1 MDIDLKKRILAFNDL
16 GILFNENFIAKNDK
30 TFPEWDSILDIK
42 LKEAK
47 SFNSWF
53 THENIKLSLKNWSN
67 QLKKRNLENWISN
80 YNISNDN
87 NKTIAIIMAGNIP
100 IVGFHD
106 LLCSMLLNYK
116 CIVKLS
122 SEDKVLIPF
131 IVDFLKHRYPLFS
144 NKVTFEK
151 NKLKDFDAV
160 IATGSSSSHKYFEY
174 YFSKYPNLIRKTR
187 HSVAVLDGNESDNDL
202 GLLSNDIFNYFGLGC
217 RSVSKIFV
225 PKGYDLDLLFN
236 AFFKHKEI
244 INHNKYVNNFDYNK
258 AVFLMSEE
266 KFIENGFIILKQDP
280 KLGSPIGCLYYE
292 EYEDVEKVYDTIR
305 KNKEHIQCIVSN
317 NAIDRF
323 TNFGSTQ
330 CPKLDDYADN
340 VDTVKFLLKI

>member
-1 MDIDLKKRILAFNDL
+1 MNIDLKKRILAFNDL

-53 THENIKLSLKNWSN
+53 TDENIKLSLKNWST
-67 QLKKRNLENWISN
+67 QLKKRNLENWISS
-80 YNISNDN
+80 YNISKDN

-116 CIVKLS
+116 CKVKLS

-160 IATGSSSSHKYFEY
+160 IATGSSS
-174 YFSKYPNLIRKTR
+174 
-187 HSVAVLDGNESDNDL
+187 
-202 GLLSNDIFNYFGLGC
+202 
-217 RSVSKIFV
+217 
-225 PKGYDLDLLFN
+225 
-236 AFFKHKEI
+236 
-244 INHNKYVNNFDYNK
+244 
-258 AVFLMSEE
+258 
-266 KFIENGFIILKQDP
+266 
-280 KLGSPIGCLYYE
+280 
-292 EYEDVEKVYDTIR
+292 
-305 KNKEHIQCIVSN
+305 
-317 NAIDRF
+317 
-323 TNFGSTQ
+323 
-330 CPKLDDYADN
+330 
-340 VDTVKFLLKI
+340 

>member
-1 MDIDLKKRILAFNDL
+1 LAFYDL

-30 TFPEWDSILDIK
+30 TFPEWNSILDIK

-53 THENIKLSLKNWSN
+53 THENLKLSLKNWSN

-131 IVDFLKHRYPLFS
+131 IVDFLKHRYPLFQQQS
-144 NKVTFEK
+144 
-151 NKLKDFDAV
+151 DF
-160 IATGSSSSHKYFEY
+160 
-174 YFSKYPNLIRKTR
+174 
-187 HSVAVLDGNESDNDL
+187 
-202 GLLSNDIFNYFGLGC
+202 
-217 RSVSKIFV
+217 
-225 PKGYDLDLLFN
+225 
-236 AFFKHKEI
+236 
-244 INHNKYVNNFDYNK
+244 
-258 AVFLMSEE
+258 
-266 KFIENGFIILKQDP
+266 
-280 KLGSPIGCLYYE
+280 
-292 EYEDVEKVYDTIR
+292 
-305 KNKEHIQCIVSN
+305 
-317 NAIDRF
+317 
-323 TNFGSTQ
+323 
-330 CPKLDDYADN
+330 
-340 VDTVKFLLKI
+340 

>member
-1 MDIDLKKRILAFNDL
+1 MDTDLKKRILAFDDL
-16 GILFNENFIAKNDK
+16 GILFHENFIEKNDK
-30 TFPEWDSILDIK
+30 TFTEWDSILDIK

-53 THENIKLSLKNWSN
+53 TYDNLELSLKNWSN
-67 QLKKRNLENWISN
+67 QLKKENLKNWISN

-131 IVDFLKHRYPLFS
+131 IVDFLKHRYPSFN

-174 YFSKYPNLIRKTR
+174 YFSKYPNLLRKTR

-202 GLLSNDIFNYFGLGC
+202 ALLSNDIFDYFGLGC

-236 AFFKHKEI
+236 AFLSLFCI
-244 INHNKYVNNFDYNK
+244 
-258 AVFLMSEE
+258 
-266 KFIENGFIILKQDP
+266 FII
-280 KLGSPIGCLYYE
+280 C
-292 EYEDVEKVYDTIR
+292 
-305 KNKEHIQCIVSN
+305 
-317 NAIDRF
+317 
-323 TNFGSTQ
+323 
-330 CPKLDDYADN
+330 
-340 VDTVKFLLKI
+340 